1 MERKTILFQGDSITD
16 AGRNRTT
23 SQVNSGLGMGYV
35 TMIAGELGCKYP
47 HVDIIN
53 RGIAGNRIA
62 DTYSRWLE
70 DMRNIPFDMINIL
83 LGVNDVGFELRLNR
97 GSDSKRFEFIYDRM
111 LWEVKQSHPQAVI
124 VLSQPFIQKRHYL
137 HPEFGDDIFENWS
150 LWKESL
156 EQRDAAIKR
165 LALKYDAIYVPM
177 WEALNKAQKTIAVED
192 LTEDCVHLT
201 ARGNFVIAQAWLQAV
216 ENYIRENWQ

>member
-16 AGRNRTT
+16 AGRNRDKP
-23 SQVNSGLGMGYV
+23 QANSGLGMGFV
-35 TMIAGELGCKYP
+35 SMIAGELGCKYP
-47 HVDIIN
+47 NVDVLN

-70 DMRNIPFDMINIL
+70 DMRNVHFDMINIL

-97 GSDSKRFEFIYDRM
+97 GSDPKRFEFIYDRM
-111 LWEVKQSHPQAVI
+111 LWEVKQSHPNAAI
-124 VLSQPFIQKRHYL
+124 VLCQPFIQKRHYL
-137 HPEFGDDIFENWS
+137 HPGYGDDIFENWS

-156 EQRDAAIKR
+156 ERRDEAVKR
-165 LALKYDAIYVPM
+165 LASKYDAIYVPM
-177 WEALNKAQKTIAVED
+177 WEALNKAQKTIAVEY

-201 ARGNFVIAQAWLQAV
+201 ARGNFVVAQAWLQTV
-216 ENYIRENWQ
+216 EHYIQENWL